1 MPSSRPPSPPPRA
14 GQIHL
19 PLALPASY
27 GRSDFVPAPCNAHA
41 LQMITRGDW
50 PAGKL
55 VLTGP
60 EGAGKT
66 HLLHIWANH
75 HGAALLRA
83 TALEGAD
90 LPALAARTCVA
101 LDDTHQIA
109 GQPRLEAALF
119 HLHNLLAAGGGQLLL
134 AARAPVRDWGLCL
147 PDLASRLQAAAHV
160 GLAAPDDAL
169 LAAVLTKLFADRQ
182 VTVSDTLVPYLLAR
196 MERSLGGAQRIVA
209 LLDAEALARKKPI
222 SRQLAAD
229 ILNALADRG

>member
-1 MPSSRPPSPPPRA
+1 MTSPPLRA

-27 GRSDFVPAPCNAHA
+27 GRADFVAAPCNSHA
-41 LQMITRGDW
+41 LHMITQGGW

-66 HLLHIWANH
+66 HLLHVW
-75 HGAALLRA
+75 GAEQTAVLLRA
-83 TALEGAD
+83 PDLDSAD
-90 LPALAARTCVA
+90 VPALAQQGRVA
-101 LDDTHQIA
+101 LDDAHQVA
-109 GQPRLEAALF
+109 GHPAREAALF

-134 AARAPVRDWGLCL
+134 AARAPVRDWGLRL
-147 PDLASRLQAAAHV
+147 PDVASRLQAAAHV

-182 VTVSDTLVPYLLAR
+182 VTVPDTLIPYMLAR
-196 MERSLGGAQRIVA
+196 MERSLGGAQQLVA
-209 LLDAEALARKKPI
+209 RLDAEALARKKPI
-222 SRQLAAD
+222 SRTLAAE
-229 ILNALADRG
+229 ILNDLDDPE